1 MFAKTFFLTP
11 ISVGTPSTPSPTMPR
26 YAKRRN
32 NVKRSSARRTIR
44 RLTRSRPSTRRNRQ
58 AAKSNARAIIA
69 VKRQLDLNKERVRW
83 RSGFSE
89 IAMTNTQGINI
100 IPLTSG
106 PSTTSA
112 AVMNTVIG
120 EVVPWDITMTPVPQ
134 SGNVLRSK
142 YVINNQYV
150 DLLVTAGNETALLNM
165 TAFLVQLRP
174 DNATQTY
181 AETSSMTTLIRD
193 TDFSTPSNAVGG
205 DSGYGAYMNTSRYK
219 IIKRLEFETSG
230 HPPVGYVGQPGAS
243 TGNTG
248 SGTNMT
254 YCKRVQFK
262 VPYGNTVLK
271 STGLQAT
278 GAGLAYAEID
288 PAQKR
293 FIVFFSTNS
302 LLDGETTNVAMSCLT
317 TGYACE

>member
-1 MFAKTFFLTP
+1 MTNGKF
-11 ISVGTPSTPSPTMPR
+11 R
-26 YAKRRN
+26 YAPKS
-32 NVKRSSARRTIR
+32 RSSARRNLR
-44 RLTRSRPSTRRNRQ
+44 RINNRRPT
-58 AAKSNARAIIA
+58 ARAQKRQIASNQRQLIA
-69 VKRQLDLNKERVRW
+69 VKQQLNLNKERVRW

-89 IAMTNTQGINI
+89 IAMTGTNGITI

-106 PSTTSA
+106 PSTVNA

-120 EVVPWDITMTPVPQ
+120 EIVPWDITMTPVPQ
-134 SGNVLRSK
+134 SSNVLRSK

-150 DLLVTAGNETALLNM
+150 DLLVTAGNETALINT
-165 TAFLVQLRP
+165 TAFLVQLRA

-181 AETSSMTTLIRD
+181 AETSSMTTLLRD
-193 TDFSTPSNAVGG
+193 IDYATPANAAGL

-219 IIKRLEFETSG
+219 IIKRLEFETAG
-230 HPPVGYVGQPGAS
+230 PPPTGFGPGAA
-243 TGNTG
+243 TGNIG

-271 STGLQAT
+271 STGQQAT
-278 GAGLAYAEID
+278 ASGLAYSEID

-293 FIVFFSTNS
+293 FIVFFSNNS
-302 LLDGETTNVAMSCLT
+302 LLDGETTNVAMSCLA

>member
-1 MFAKTFFLTP
+1 
-11 ISVGTPSTPSPTMPR
+11 MP
-26 YAKRRN
+26 YGKRRYGP
-32 NVKRSSARRTIR
+32 KRSAPRRVIR
-44 RLTRSRPSTRRNRQ
+44 RLTRRPPSTRRNRA
-58 AAKSNARAIIA
+58 AAKANARAIIA
-69 VKRQLDLNKERVRW
+69 VKRQLNLTKERVRW

-106 PSTTSA
+106 PSTVSA

-120 EVVPWDITMTPVPQ
+120 EIVPWDITMTPVPQ
-134 SGNVLRSK
+134 ASNVLRSK
-142 YVINNQYV
+142 YVINNQFV

-174 DNATQTY
+174 ENATQTY
-181 AETSSMTTLIRD
+181 AETGSMTTLIRD
-193 TDFSTPSNAVGG
+193 TDYATPSNAAGL

-230 HPPVGYVGQPGAS
+230 HPPTGYAGQPGAA

-271 STGLQAT
+271 STGQQAT
-278 GAGLAYAEID
+278 GSGLAYAEID
-288 PAQKR
+288 PAHKR
-293 FIVFFSTNS
+293 FIVFFSNNS

-317 TGYACE
+317 TGYSCE